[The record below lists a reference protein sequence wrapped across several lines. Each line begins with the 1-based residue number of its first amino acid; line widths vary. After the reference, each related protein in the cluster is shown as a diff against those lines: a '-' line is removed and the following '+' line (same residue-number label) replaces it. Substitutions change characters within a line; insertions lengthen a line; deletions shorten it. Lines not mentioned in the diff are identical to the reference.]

1 MSGSLL
7 GLRLTGDGVPGI
19 FLDIEVLKL
28 VYKKVQI
35 NVFTKNVNCLT
46 NYLTKKVF
54 YGFDD
59 TIRISTKTK

>member
-35 NVFTKNVNCLT
+35 NVFTKNVN
-46 NYLTKKVF
+46 
-54 YGFDD
+54 
-59 TIRISTKTK
+59 